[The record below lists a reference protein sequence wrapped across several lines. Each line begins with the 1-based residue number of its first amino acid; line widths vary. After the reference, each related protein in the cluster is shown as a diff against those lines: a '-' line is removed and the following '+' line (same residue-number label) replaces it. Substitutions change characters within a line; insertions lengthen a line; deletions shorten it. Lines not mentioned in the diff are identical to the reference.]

1 MNPKR
6 PFDGLPRWLTLASLE
21 LEDNR
26 IVRSAH
32 RVWGHLLTLFPVVEF
47 TDGKAHDAMGIK
59 ASLDWPDV
67 AILVHPMTDMAHA
80 ARELRHMANL
90 LEERGEALLA
100 RHEEYEP
107 LATRQGERMRELTRD
122 TIEAGARWLETGDAP
137 SRKMLQGD
145 DEEE

>member
-21 LEDNR
+21 LEDAR

-32 RVWGHLLTLFPVVEF
+32 RVWGHLRTLFPAVEF
-47 TDGKAHDAMGIK
+47 TDGKAQDAMGIM

-80 ARELRHMANL
+80 ARELRHMADL
-90 LEERGEALLA
+90 IEQQGEALLA

-107 LATRQGERMRELTRD
+107 LATCQGERMHELTRD
-122 TIEAGARWLETGDAP
+122 TIKAGARWLETGESP
-137 SRKMLQGD
+137 SHRVI
-145 DEEE
+145 EIE

>member
-6 PFDGLPRWLTLASLE
+6 SFDGLPRWLPLASLE
-21 LEDNR
+21 LEDAR

-32 RVWGHLLTLFPVVEF
+32 RVWGHLRTLFPVVGF
-47 TDGKAHDAMGIK
+47 TDGKAQDAMGIK

-80 ARELRHMANL
+80 ARELRHMADII
-90 LEERGEALLA
+90 EERGEALLA

-107 LATRQGERMRELTRD
+107 LATRRGERMHELTID
-122 TIEAGARWLETGDAP
+122 TIKAGAGWLETGDAP
-137 SRKMLQGD
+137 SRKVLACD